1 MRPSRQP
8 QAKPDPGQQ
17 FVRANFGPD
26 ALFTSSEKELQMKEL
41 TSTVCPDSI
50 LANTPDGTSVSIDFE
65 QLIGEHTLVA
75 AQTGFG
81 KSVLLRKVLE
91 LALATNFP
99 IWVLDSDGSFA
110 SLRDAAPNGL
120 LVVGGDHGNP
130 GVTVEATIRRLPQ
143 IVAARA
149 SVVLDIH
156 GLDTNQ
162 QASIA
167 AQALAAM
174 MKLPETL
181 QQPRLIV
188 VDEVQRFAPQSG
200 TSRAATPIAT
210 VAAEGRKRGLTLL
223 VATQRLAGVSKALS
237 SQMKN
242 RLFGHMS
249 DSVDR
254 KRVAEELG
262 QSRSMASALVEFD
275 KGDFMIRGEAFGGSI
290 DKVRIRKPITGTLG
304 KDHMIEKLKLPVSP
318 IEEVLALF
326 GAAGMDATKA
336 AAGVLASPPL
346 TVVSKPVVVDLV
358 PSLAFEAGEVSIETL
373 LLEILAPFG
382 RGGVETDSLAL
393 LAGAT
398 ERRNAFQEAISSLL
412 AGKLVSIGTG
422 AKVRITPQGL
432 AALGNERHSASTVEV
447 LARLRAS
454 RDPVDE
460 RVVACL
466 SAAGHAPLTAGEI
479 QTRTGLGPRVLKAAL
494 KRLKRDCWVGERG
507 GSFATSSGMARLI
520 GVSIGRSAFHIHRQG
535 SARPRA
541 EPSSLVLACR
551 NAVRLPGPLTVF
563 VACKARSD
571 PCHRRPDG
579 RIATN

>member
-1 MRPSRQP
+1 
-8 QAKPDPGQQ
+8 
-17 FVRANFGPD
+17 
-26 ALFTSSEKELQMKEL
+26 MKEL
-41 TSTVCPDSI
+41 LSTVCPDSI
-50 LANTPDGTSVSIDFE
+50 LADTPAGEPVSIDFE
-65 QLIGEHTLVA
+65 KLIGEHTLVA

-110 SLRDAAPNGL
+110 SLRDAAPNGI
-120 LVVGGDHGNP
+120 LVAGGDHGNP

-149 SVVLDIH
+149 SVILDIH

-167 AQALAAM
+167 AQALTAM
-174 MKLPETL
+174 MKLPEEL
-181 QQPRLIV
+181 RQPRLIV
-188 VDEVQRFAPQSG
+188 IDEVQRFAPQQG
-200 TSRAATPIAT
+200 TSRALVPIAE
-210 VAAEGRKRGLTLL
+210 VAGEGRKRGLTLL
-223 VATQRLAGVSKALS
+223 VATQRLAGVSKMLTS
-237 SQMKN
+237 HTKN

-262 QSRSMASALVEFD
+262 LSRREALALAELD
-275 KGDFMIRGEAFGGSI
+275 KGDFVIRGEAFGGPL
-290 DKVRIRKPITGTLG
+290 DRVRIRKPLTGKLG

-326 GAAGMDATKA
+326 GAAGMEAGKA
-336 AAGVLASPPL
+336 AVGVSTSPPL
-346 TVVSKPVVVDLV
+346 TGMSRPVVVDLV
-358 PSLAFEAGEVSIETL
+358 PPLAFEAGEVSIETL
-373 LLEILAPFG
+373 LLEILAAFG
-382 RGGVETDSLAL
+382 RGGVEKDSLAL
-393 LAGAT
+393 LAGET
-398 ERRNAFQEAISSLL
+398 ERRIAFQEAISSLL

-432 AALGNERHSASTVEV
+432 AALGNERRSASMVEV

-466 SAAGHAPLTAGEI
+466 SAAGHAPLTAAEI

-507 GSFATSSGMARLI
+507 GSFATSSGLARLI
-520 GVSIGRSAFHIHRQG
+520 GR
-535 SARPRA
+535 
-541 EPSSLVLACR
+541 
-551 NAVRLPGPLTVF
+551 
-563 VACKARSD
+563 
-571 PCHRRPDG
+571 
-579 RIATN
+579 